1 MMCTKNHLQL
11 LPCTQHHLSEPLCY
25 VGQVPIRPQV
35 PELVAGLTHRTTAFS
50 FLANQQFLATLC
62 DAGLTEAVATVY
74 AQGFRQELQ
83 ADGAGHLILYVH
95 QYC

>member
-1 MMCTKNHLQL
+1 MALTEISLLLLLWAQLDLLKHL
-11 LPCTQHHLSEPLCY
+11 HY
-25 VGQVPIRPQV
+25 VGHMLIRPQV
-35 PELVAGLTHRTTAFS
+35 SRLVTDSVHRAAALSFSADHGLLVVCS
-50 FLANQQFLATLC
+50 